1 MTNRLKRTAAAATAI
16 VMCLSA
22 MVGSAFA
29 ASPSFIDVPESHWA
43 YSYVERA
50 ASSGIVDGVGN
61 NLFKPSSSLTAAQY
75 LAMFHRTC
83 VNGKPT
89 TTSDDKYWYSPYYNY
104 FVRANLL
111 NGTTI
116 VEDNLNGPISRND
129 MAQIIYNF
137 YKRGSFPE
145 DIDKMFSPASPE
157 KIKDYSSIPEA
168 YRSAVLWVYGSGVIQ
183 GDEKGN
189 FNGAKA
195 MNRAEAA
202 TVMVRLEDSIAEWEE
217 TQKDMN
223 MEEVLEH
230 SKTSLYDTYEK
241 ATYTDGRTYTKEYVE
256 ILKENAISGERSQ
269 GNLTFGT
276 GAYEIPV
283 TVNFNLLYSL
293 PNGLEDLPVS
303 HAKITA
309 YVRGNYDYSIGD
321 YTWTPIGEW
330 VFDESTNL
338 KDGDGIFSFL
348 IPYENYVNGEQ
359 EIHFVIDDCYHTGT
373 NWVYP
378 NNGAKPSYK
387 LKFDYDMCLHPD
399 KVLGLVL
406 DY

>member
-1 MTNRLKRTAAAATAI
+1 MTNRLKRTAAAATAT

-29 ASPSFIDVPESHWA
+29 ASPSFTDVPESHWA

-50 ASSGIVDGVGN
+50 SGSGIVNGVGD

-89 TTSDDKYWYSPYYNY
+89 TSSDDKYWYSPYYNY
-104 FVRANLL
+104 FVRAKLL
-111 NGTTI
+111 NGTSI

-129 MAQIIYNF
+129 MAQIIYNQ

-145 DIDKMFSPASPE
+145 DIDAMFSPASPD

-168 YRSAVLWVYGSGVIQ
+168 YRPAVLWVYGSGVIR

-202 TVMVRLEDSIAEWEE
+202 AVMVRLEDSIAAWEE
-217 TQKDMN
+217 TQKDIN
-223 MEEVLEH
+223 MEEVLAH
-230 SKTSLYDTYEK
+230 SKTSLYDTHEK

-256 ILKENAISGERSQ
+256 ILKENEISGERSQ
-269 GNLTFGT
+269 GNITFGT

-283 TVNFNLLYSL
+283 TVNFNLRYDSRGSG
-293 PNGLEDLPVS
+293 NLPVS

-309 YVRGNYDYSIGD
+309 YVRGSYDYDLGD
-321 YTWTPIGEW
+321 FNWTPIGEW

-338 KDGDGIFSFL
+338 KNGDGLFSFL
-348 IPYENYVNGEQ
+348 IPYEDYVEGNK
-359 EIHFVIDDCYHTGT
+359 VIRFALDDCYHTGN
-373 NWVYP
+373 NWVYGH
-378 NNGAKPSYK
+378 NGTYRV
-387 LKFDYDMCLHPD
+387 LKFDYDMCLRPD
-399 KVLGLVL
+399 EVLNLTL
-406 DY
+406 DHG

>member
-1 MTNRLKRTAAAATAI
+1 MTNQLKRTAAAALATAT
-16 VMCLSA
+16 CLSA

-29 ASPSFIDVPESHWA
+29 ASPSFTDVPESHWA
-43 YSYVERA
+43 YTYVEQA
-50 ASSGIVDGVGN
+50 ASSGIVNGVGD
-61 NLFKPSSSLTAAQY
+61 NLFKPSSSVTAAQY
-75 LAMFHRTC
+75 VTMFQRTC
-83 VNGKPT
+83 LNGPPT
-89 TTSDDKYWYSPYYNY
+89 TSSADKYWYTPYYNEL
-104 FVRANLL
+104 RDLDLL
-111 NGTTI
+111 KGTPLT
-116 VEDNLNGPISRND
+116 EENLNNTISRND

-137 YKRGSFPE
+137 YVRGLLPD
-145 DIDKMFSPASPE
+145 DIDAMVSPVSPDQ
-157 KIKDYSSIPEA
+157 IKDYSSIPEA
-168 YRSAVLWVYGSGVIQ
+168 YRPAVLWVYGSGVIK
-183 GDEKGN
+183 GDERGN

-202 TVMVRLEDSIAEWEE
+202 TVMVRLEESITTWEE

-223 MEEVLEH
+223 MEEVLEN

-256 ILKENAISGERSQ
+256 ILKENAISGERCY
-269 GNLTFGT
+269 GNTYIEE

-338 KDGDGIFSFL
+338 KNGDGLFSFL
-348 IPYENYVNGEQ
+348 IPYENYTEGEK

-387 LKFDYDMCLHPD
+387 LEFDYDMCLHPD
-399 KVLGLVL
+399 KVLELVL

>member
-1 MTNRLKRTAAAATAI
+1 MTNRLKRTAAAATDT

-29 ASPSFIDVPESHWA
+29 ASPSFTDVPESHWA

-50 ASSGIVDGVGN
+50 ASSGIVNGVGD
-61 NLFKPSSSLTAAQY
+61 NLFKPSSSITAAQY
-75 LAMFHRTC
+75 VTMFQRTC
-83 VNGKPT
+83 MKGPPIFSST
-89 TTSDDKYWYSPYYNY
+89 DKYWYSAYYNEL
-104 FVRANLL
+104 RDLELL
-111 NGTTI
+111 TGTPLT
-116 VEDNLNGPISRND
+116 EENLNSTISRNN

-137 YKRGSFPE
+137 YTRGFLPD
-145 DIDKMFSPASPE
+145 DIDAMVSPASPE

-202 TVMVRLEDSIAEWEE
+202 TVMVRLADSIATWEE

-309 YVRGNYDYSIGD
+309 YVRGNYDYSLGD

-338 KDGDGIFSFL
+338 KNGDGLFSFL

-399 KVLGLVL
+399 KVLDLVL